1 MFSFFCILYF
11 DLCRGLCVFLI
22 FCVQIFLLV
31 FLYFLIFYF
40 VVLWFCGFLFYFFCY
55 FGFFCLFVVLCFFY
69 DLYKSTVNM
78 KKKKSYFRIHLLLLG
93 ITDWCDDYILLR

>member
-1 MFSFFCILYF
+1 MCFFDFLCSDFFVDFLCFF
-11 DLCRGLCVFLI
+11 DFL
-22 FCVQIFLLV
+22 F
-31 FLYFLIFYF
+31 
-40 VVLWFCGFLFYFFCY
+40 LWFCGFVVFYSIFFVV